1 MEKIV
6 IPHKSTKP
14 ALDSLLAAIAL
25 ILMLAPAMSNAA
37 DDTQVGRQLFE
48 KRCTGCHALDR
59 NKEGPRLG
67 GVYGRKVGSV
77 QGFGYSAGMKSAGF
91 TWDDSHLERW
101 LSDTDSVV
109 PDNNMDFHLASAQE
123 RAAVIRYLKAL
134 STTR

>member
-1 MEKIV
+1 MMTPNKLV
-6 IPHKSTKP
+6 RP
-14 ALDSLLAAIAL
+14 ALASLLAAVAL
-25 ILMLAPAMSNAA
+25 ILMLAPAMSSAA
-37 DDTQVGRQLFE
+37 DDTQAGKQLFE

-77 QGFGYSAGMKSAGF
+77 EGFGYSAGMKTAGF
-91 TWDDSHLERW
+91 TWDAQHLDRW

-123 RAAVIRYLKAL
+123 RAAVIHYLKAL
-134 STTR
+134 SISR